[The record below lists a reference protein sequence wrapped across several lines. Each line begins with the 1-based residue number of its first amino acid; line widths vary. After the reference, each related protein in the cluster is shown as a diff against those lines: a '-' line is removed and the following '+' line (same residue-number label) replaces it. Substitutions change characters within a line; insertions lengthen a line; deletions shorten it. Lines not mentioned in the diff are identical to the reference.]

1 MHFKGTNS
9 FKLNLTPKDEGL
21 FKSLTI
27 DFLYE
32 EPLPEK
38 MVFFKNLNENG
49 ETYCEITL
57 ELNDSNGRK
66 VKLHIPS
73 ENFTL
78 ELLDVLE
85 EKKVH

>member
-1 MHFKGTNS
+1 
-9 FKLNLTPKDEGL
+9 
-21 FKSLTI
+21 
-27 DFLYE
+27 
-32 EPLPEK
+32 